1 MNSTDDDVYSDAIEH
16 EDAIDGQL
24 YKSHSHESLRTTDS
38 EVSTM
43 SVWLE
48 MTLGEGQPPSST
60 ATSLFTN
67 DPHHH
72 PLQGLTSPMSSA
84 ASHSSLQS
92 TEDDKSIND
101 EDIHGN
107 SMSDNAVSE
116 KEVAIKTKTKGKLGA
131 TFQNIHLVQSLK
143 DAEFPIQGAIF
154 SLCFSPDGHLLAA
167 AGADRV
173 IRIWSLLVK
182 DALENTNSPPQQQ
195 TPHLPPLFST
205 DPILR

>member
-48 MTLGEGQPPSST
+48 MTLGEGQPPSSI
-60 ATSLFTN
+60 ATSLSMN
-67 DPHHH
+67 PHHH

-131 TFQNIHLVQSLK
+131 TFQNIHLVQSLR

-154 SLCFSPDGHLLAA
+154 SLCFSPDGHQIAA